1 MPRAGLSAERVVE
14 RATQIVDEHGL
25 EALSLSRLAADL
37 GVAPPSLYKHVAG
50 MDDLVRGVSVRAV
63 EELADRLAASVMLRP
78 RAPRA
83 LSDDPGPRGDV
94 RWEPE
99 PDTFIRSPTHG

>member
-14 RATQIVDEHGL
+14 RAAQIVDVDGL

-50 MDDLVRGVSVRAV
+50 MSNLVQQVSMQGGGGCSEGGESENDAV
-63 EELADRLAASVMLRP
+63 VESASYPVEWAD
-78 RAPRA
+78 
-83 LSDDPGPRGDV
+83 
-94 RWEPE
+94 
-99 PDTFIRSPTHG
+99 